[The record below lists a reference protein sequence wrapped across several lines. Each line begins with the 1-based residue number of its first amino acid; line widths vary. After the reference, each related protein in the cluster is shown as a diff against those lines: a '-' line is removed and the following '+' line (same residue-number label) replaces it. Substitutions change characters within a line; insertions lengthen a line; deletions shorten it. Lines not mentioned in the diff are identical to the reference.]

1 MTRLDTQLDDATS
14 PDHVAES
21 MAAARKLFNGI
32 EEVMGSGG
40 PWIWGE
46 HGPTALDTHTI
57 TFLARLKDVKH
68 EQFFTERLAAY
79 FDRAVKTDAWKNM
92 IQGRSTMG

>member
-1 MTRLDTQLDDATS
+1 MAIEPGYAAQVMEEARTFFN
-14 PDHVAES
+14 HV
-21 MAAARKLFNGI
+21 

-57 TFLARLKDVKH
+57 TFLARLRDVKH
-68 EQFFTERLAAY
+68 EQFFTERLGPY
-79 FDRAVKTDAWKNM
+79 FDRAVGTEPWKNM